1 MFHVDN
7 SKVYF
12 SNTDGALTR
21 RELDSDDELS
31 LEPRQLRSE
40 FISSNN
46 VGTIGSGF
54 VYAINNSN
62 IILKGQNLQFNK
74 GKEGG
79 VVAMKEST
87 LFMED
92 TVSEGHLSETYGG
105 FLVSIDSYFE
115 IEVSVIGQS
124 LGGESC
130 VLFALGQHA
139 I

>member
-1 MFHVDN
+1 
-7 SKVYF
+7 
-12 SNTDGALTR
+12 
-21 RELDSDDELS
+21 
-31 LEPRQLRSE
+31 
-40 FISSNN
+40 
-46 VGTIGSGF
+46 
-54 VYAINNSN
+54 
-62 IILKGQNLQFNK
+62 
-74 GKEGG
+74 
-79 VVAMKEST
+79 MKEST